1 MRYIDA
7 IHLRLEELC
16 EKKGVTLR
24 QLCRMSGVSPSLAK
38 RLENKEIRDM
48 SFFTLTKLCW
58 NLHITTSD
66 FFKGEIFVPLDEENK
81 RQHALFLEQK
91 EKDKKKKKWFLHL
104 RADEVVL
111 HSLISPGAK
120 FLARLSISNLSLISP
135 VNHWHAKDL
144 SVYYIQEKHPA
155 FI

>member
-1 MRYIDA
+1 MLKAFLYNSWKQWGVVMRYIDA

-24 QLCRMSGVSPSLAK
+24 QLCQMSGVSPSLAK

-104 RADEVVL
+104 RADEVVM
-111 HSLISPGAK
+111 HSL
-120 FLARLSISNLSLISP
+120 
-135 VNHWHAKDL
+135 
-144 SVYYIQEKHPA
+144 YHPA
-155 FI
+155 PSFLCALQSATYHLFRP

>member
-91 EKDKKKKKWFLHL
+91 EKDKKEKK
-104 RADEVVL
+104 
-111 HSLISPGAK
+111 
-120 FLARLSISNLSLISP
+120 
-135 VNHWHAKDL
+135 
-144 SVYYIQEKHPA
+144 
-155 FI
+155 